1 MGPLFPESKILKF
14 EDLYK
19 LEVCK
24 FMYDNMHDIL
34 PKPLAKAF
42 KPNNVIHGHDTRQSG
57 NPHVA
62 AIRTMVAKNSISH
75 KSCMLMGS
83 STGVPKT
90 LEYPRLKSSILL
102 NYV

>member
-1 MGPLFPESKILKF
+1 
-14 EDLYK
+14 
-19 LEVCK
+19 
-24 FMYDNMHDIL
+24 MHDIL

-42 KPNNVIHGHDTRQSG
+42 KPNNVIHGHDTRQSD

-75 KSCMLMGS
+75 KACIIWAQ
-83 STGVPKT
+83 VP
-90 LEYPRLKSSILL
+90 EYLKHSNTRSIFKIRLKSSMLL